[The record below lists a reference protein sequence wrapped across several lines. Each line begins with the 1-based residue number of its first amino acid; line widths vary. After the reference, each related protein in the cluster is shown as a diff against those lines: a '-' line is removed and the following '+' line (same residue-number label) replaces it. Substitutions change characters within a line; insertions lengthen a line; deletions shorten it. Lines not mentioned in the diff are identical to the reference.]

1 MSRIGKQPVAI
12 PPGVEVQIEGNTVRI
27 KGPKGQLNREFHPDL
42 VIRREEDRLCVER
55 PSNSKL
61 HRSLHGLTRTLL
73 NNMVLGVTRG
83 FEKAL
88 ELSGVGYRASKQGKK
103 LILAMGYSHPVE
115 IVPEEGLEI
124 AVPAPTRVVVKGI
137 DKEKVGNLAAQI
149 RRVRPPEPYKGKGIR
164 YEGEKIRRKAG
175 KAGVKG
181 KK

>member
-27 KGPKGQLNREFHPDL
+27 KGPKGQLSREFHPDL
-42 VIRREEDRLCVER
+42 IIRREENRLCVER
-55 PSNSKL
+55 PSNNKL

-103 LILAMGYSHPVE
+103 LVLAMGYSHPVE

-124 AVPAPTRVVVKGI
+124 EVPAPTRVVVKGI
-137 DKEKVGNLAAQI
+137 DKEKVGNLAAKI

>member
-12 PPGVEVQIEGNTVRI
+12 PPGVDVQIEGNTVRV
-27 KGPKGQLNREFHPDL
+27 KGPKGELSKDFHPDMI
-42 VIRREEDRLCVER
+42 IRQENSQLHVVR
-55 PSNSKL
+55 PSDDKL

-73 NNMVLGVTRG
+73 NNMILGVTRG

-103 LILAMGYSHPVE
+103 LVLAMGYSHPVE
-115 IVPEEGLEI
+115 IIPDEGLEI
-124 AVPAPTRVVVKGI
+124 EVPAPTKIIVKGI
-137 DKEKVGNLAAQI
+137 DKEKVGNLAARI
-149 RRVRPPEPYKGKGIR
+149 RRVREVEPYKGKGIR
-164 YEGEKIRRKAG
+164 YEKEKVRRKAG